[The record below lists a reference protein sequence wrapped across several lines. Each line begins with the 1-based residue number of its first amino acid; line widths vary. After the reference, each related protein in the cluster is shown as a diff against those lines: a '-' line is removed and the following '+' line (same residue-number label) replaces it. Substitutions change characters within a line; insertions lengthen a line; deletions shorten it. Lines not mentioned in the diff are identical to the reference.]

1 LTITKSNQDDFPT
14 GQPPAVANGSTITY
28 TLRITNTGT
37 LNVPA
42 VIVTDTVPVGTVY
55 VAGSASPP
63 AQSDLGPIVWAAGD
77 MAPGAVFVAQFNVI
91 VLPTSADTITN
102 TGYVNGLESN
112 QVINVKA
119 PTAIGLVAFTADR
132 TPGGV
137 RLRWRTSQEN
147 NALGFRLYRASSAL
161 RQGATLATSALIAAT
176 GAAAGSEYV
185 WLDASAP
192 ATGVVYYW
200 LEEVDTNGA
209 TTEYGPTVTGEASGL
224 TGARRQIAR

>member
-1 LTITKSNQDDFPT
+1 
-14 GQPPAVANGSTITY
+14 
-28 TLRITNTGT
+28 
-37 LNVPA
+37 
-42 VIVTDTVPVGTVY
+42 
-55 VAGSASPP
+55 
-63 AQSDLGPIVWAAGD
+63 
-77 MAPGAVFVAQFNVI
+77 VAQFNVI
-91 VLPTSADTITN
+91 VSPTSADTITN

-147 NALGFRLYRASSAL
+147 SALGFRLYRASSAL

-192 ATGVVYYW
+192 PAGVVYYW
-200 LEEVDTNGA
+200 LEEVDTSGA
-209 TTEYGPTVTGEASGL
+209 TTEYGPAVTGEASGL
-224 TGARRQIAR
+224 TGAPPNRALAVIPQVTVLRHGWMSSGPSSRVFSPSSVSSRTTCPARHSARALTRYGRFCRSHERRNALS